1 MAELSTS
8 RLNFIQFVKLRR
20 KVKSRCCS
28 VNQIFTKSLTKTK
41 CWDEYSASFLP
52 NCLCLLL
59 VVAQTLLDHVMKNT
73 SVNMCGSGMDQA
85 ANPMLQIPAPEYRAV
100 RTNLVTVS
108 YLPNES
114 CKRNGSCPVTMLLI
128 GNNHSLGQISSKNM
142 FVSTFNVNSSD
153 VMDNL
158 ASNLSSKKVTKE
170 LRCVQGLNLWRN
182 SSSEIN
188 DELYKGYSKGKPA
201 GKINE
206 MVAAYDLLNS
216 DANHFNS
223 NTGNGPTRLMHV
235 PRSINLVSNF
245 YLQFLKGPDTQMLFL
260 SKKFPGP
267 KSICHLFLAHCS
279 LRGLSYNYFWWWS
292 YLWYIRNNKS

>member
-41 CWDEYSASFLP
+41 CWDEYSASILP

-59 VVAQTLLDHVMKNT
+59 VVAQTLLDHVMKNI
-73 SVNMCGSGMDQA
+73 SVNICGSGMDQA

-216 DANHFNS
+216 DANHFN
-223 NTGNGPTRLMHV
+223 V
-235 PRSINLVSNF
+235 SI
-245 YLQFLKGPDTQMLFL
+245 
-260 SKKFPGP
+260 
-267 KSICHLFLAHCS
+267 
-279 LRGLSYNYFWWWS
+279 
-292 YLWYIRNNKS
+292 